1 VTFAVTADL
10 APKTRVRLDA
20 PRFDLAGFGPWL
32 PGLGKSGASGGVA
45 LEGLDAALDPLSVRG
60 GIVLDGV
67 SAPVGETQGR
77 LSGRLEGRGDSL
89 AGDAMELRVA
99 EQRFRLGLVI
109 DSLAKSPQASLR
121 LVSEGAD
128 AGKLVSGLSG
138 KSATLEGPL
147 ALDTDLRAPLSD
159 PDALLRALTG
169 RFELG
174 VTPGRLRG
182 VSLLRTTLDALAG
195 VGGVSEKLGKRS
207 GLERFYQDAFETLA
221 GTFQVAGGNARTDDL
236 RLVYKDYRVDLA
248 GVLGLLDRS
257 LDFKGKLTI
266 FEDVDRALAE
276 GSRGVKREI
285 PLAAVRGT
293 LDDPK
298 VAISPQVALALAAQ
312 YYGGGERREKL
323 EKKLDKSL
331 GEGGGKQV
339 IDLLDSVLGG
349 GSKKEQQP
357 DQKEQQP

>member
-1 VTFAVTADL
+1 MLRGTAALELAPKGELEHFAGPLALDLTRAEIARGDSFHKPAGDRAAFTGKLVRDGAAFRIEGGKLDLRDVTLAVTADL
-10 APKTRVRLDA
+10 APKTRVHLDA

-45 LEGLDAALDPLSVRG
+45 LDGLDATFAPLSLHG

-67 SAPVGETQGR
+67 NAPVGKTQGR

-99 EQRFRLGLVI
+99 EQLFRLGLVI

-159 PDALLRALTG
+159 PDALLRALSG
-169 RFELG
+169 RFALG

-195 VGGVSEKLGKRS
+195 VGGVGEKVGKRG
-207 GLERFYQDAFETLA
+207 GLERFYDDEFESLA
-221 GTFQVAGGNARTDDL
+221 GTFQVAAATRAPTTCASSTRTTP
-236 RLVYKDYRVDLA
+236 
-248 GVLGLLDRS
+248 RS
-257 LDFKGKLTI
+257 
-266 FEDVDRALAE
+266 
-276 GSRGVKREI
+276 SRGSSAS
-285 PLAAVRGT
+285 PTAASICT
-293 LDDPK
+293 
-298 VAISPQVALALAAQ
+298 ASSPST
-312 YYGGGERREKL
+312 RRWRA
-323 EKKLDKSL
+323 SPARA
-331 GEGGGKQV
+331 G
-339 IDLLDSVLGG
+339 
-349 GSKKEQQP
+349 
-357 DQKEQQP
+357 